1 MLRAG
6 ARTADGRIVRPVS
19 ELNAVL
25 QRHVDAFNEGVRSG
39 DFARMVAGFADDA
52 EMRFE
57 GVPGPVRRLIRR

>member
-1 MLRAG
+1 
-6 ARTADGRIVRPVS
+6 VS